1 MKYLLYDNECPFC
14 CSIVRKISS
23 LAKNL
28 DISYEHI
35 RSKKGK
41 ELIEKYYLENID
53 SVIYIENKSVFI
65 KSSAILRLC
74 KQMRFPY
81 NLCYIFNV
89 FPESLLDLGYNFIA
103 KNRLKI
109 KI

>member
-1 MKYLLYDNECPFC
+1 MKYLLYDNECPLC
-14 CSIVRKISS
+14 CNIVRKISR
-23 LAKNL
+23 LTKNL

-53 SVIYIENKSVFI
+53 SVIYIENKRAFI
-65 KSSAILRLC
+65 KSNAIMRIC
-74 KQMRFPY
+74 KQMSFPY
-81 NLCYIFNV
+81 NLSYILNI
-89 FPESLLDLGYNFIA
+89 FPEPLLNLGYDFIA